1 VARMMRSPR
10 HLACRIRSQV
20 WVSNGSFGFLYG
32 INGRAQSADPLAL
45 LILSLSEL
53 EQNMPFPAS
62 DLESLP
68 CFLAHDG

>member
-1 VARMMRSPR
+1 
-10 HLACRIRSQV
+10 V
-20 WVSNGSFGFLYG
+20 WVSNSSFGFLYG

-45 LILSLSEL
+45 LIQSLSEL
-53 EQNMPFPAS
+53 EQNMPFLSS